1 MKWQLSLFL
10 IFACFIPASGQNLSA
25 AVSDISALYKKADA
39 ESYALMM
46 RRYDEQIARLTE
58 KAALANVFSIKAPVS
73 GTAINNTLLPVNF
86 IPGEI
91 FGGPAGSFKEVQFG
105 QQYISSFT
113 FSPQLD
119 ILQPARIAEVP
130 MSKTLHKL
138 AKLQTAQAIVRLKNE
153 LAQGYFSILA
163 YREQLQ
169 ILSKSSQ
176 QADSLYQLISS
187 RKEKGL
193 ASVQEVND
201 SRIYS
206 IQQNQELEKL
216 RNLITLQGE
225 YLNALFS
232 DSVQIGADASW
243 YVELPTD
250 MPPISTQLTSEIAE
264 LQFTYAV
271 QNLRK
276 VRLDQLPG
284 LSLIS
289 NYAWQNNSNMRLFD
303 PTQPWIQSQYVGL
316 KLNWDLPLSANRITS
331 LGLAKI
337 GNNQAKLGLQ
347 QANDQS
353 LLQKVKLEAESANAS
368 IQLRAADEIAG
379 LEQESY
385 RHVKNRFD
393 VGLLDSEDLLRA
405 HRKVIQSQLNAVSA
419 KAAAAIALE
428 NIRNAR

>member
-1 MKWQLSLFL
+1 MKWPLLLFY
-10 IFACFIPASGQNLSA
+10 FFGCFISASAQNRSS
-25 AVSDISALYKKADA
+25 AVSDIAALYKKAEV
-39 ESYALMM
+39 ESYAVLM
-46 RRYDEQIARLTE
+46 RRYDEQIALLTE
-58 KAALANVFSIKAPVS
+58 KAALANAFSIKAPVS
-73 GTAINNTLLPVNF
+73 ATAINNTLIPVNF

-105 QQYISSFT
+105 QQYISSIT

-119 ILQPARIAEVP
+119 VLQPARIAEVP

-138 AKLQTAQAIVRLKNE
+138 AKLQTAQAIEQLKNE

-169 ILSKSSQ
+169 ILSKSAQ

-206 IQQNQELEKL
+206 IQQNQELETL

-232 DSVQIGADASW
+232 DSIQIGADASW
-243 YVELPTD
+243 YVDLPTD
-250 MPPISTQLTSEIAE
+250 MPPISTQLSTDIAE

-289 NYAWQNNSNMRLFD
+289 NYAWQNNSNSRLFD
-303 PTQPWIQSQYVGL
+303 PSQRWIQSQYVGL
-316 KLNWDLPLSANRITS
+316 KLNWDLPVSANRITS
-331 LGLAKI
+331 LSLAKI
-337 GNNQAKLGLQ
+337 DNDRARLGLQ
-347 QANDQS
+347 RANEQS
-353 LLQKVKLEAESANAS
+353 VAQKAKLDANFANAS
-368 IQLRAADEIAG
+368 IQLRASDEIVA
-379 LEQESY
+379 LELESFG
-385 RHVKNRFD
+385 HVTNRFD
-393 VGLLDSEDLLRA
+393 AGLLDCEDVLRA

-419 KAAAAIALE
+419 KATVAIALE

>member
-73 GTAINNTLLPVNF
+73 GTAINNTLIPVNF

-138 AKLQTAQAIVRLKNE
+138 AKLQTEQAIVQLKNE

-169 ILSKSSQ
+169 ILSKSAQ

-232 DSVQIGADASW
+232 DSIQIGADASW

-303 PTQPWIQSQYVGL
+303 PSQPWIQSQYVGL
-316 KLNWDLPLSANRITS
+316 KLNWDLPVSANRITS

-337 GNNQAKLGLQ
+337 GNNQAKIGLQ
-347 QANDQS
+347 
-353 LLQKVKLEAESANAS
+353 
-368 IQLRAADEIAG
+368 
-379 LEQESY
+379 
-385 RHVKNRFD
+385 
-393 VGLLDSEDLLRA
+393 
-405 HRKVIQSQLNAVSA
+405 
-419 KAAAAIALE
+419 
-428 NIRNAR
+428 